1 VSGEV
6 AVAVL
11 LLAGASMIAKGF
23 VAMLEAGRMHQPTSL
38 LTFRVASL
46 PAANAAA
53 RLKQAQ
59 QHEELRQRLASIPGV
74 THVSATSMM
83 PYSGRSTDE
92 PFSIAGDP
100 PRPSSELPV
109 ARALSVLP
117 DYFTVMRIPMKR
129 GRPIEAAD
137 NETAPLRVVI
147 SDSLARRYFTHRD
160 PIGVKIRVGPD
171 EYTIVGVAADVIHHW
186 FTDREPV
193 PTIYYSHFQ
202 WPTRAVDFALRTPAD
217 PLSLAPL
224 VRKEVAALDPEQPVV
239 EVRTLERAI
248 YQHYTPLRFTATLMG
263 GFSLLALALACLG
276 IYAVISYV
284 VAERT
289 HEIGIRMALGATA
302 AQVRGDFLM
311 RSLKLVAAG
320 LGIGIAAAC
329 VLAYLLSNLIY
340 GVALT
345 DVTPYLVAM
354 VLFVASGLMASWI
367 PARRATRIDPMIA
380 LREL

>member
-1 VSGEV
+1 
-6 AVAVL
+6 
-11 LLAGASMIAKGF
+11 
-23 VAMLEAGRMHQPTSL
+23 
-38 LTFRVASL
+38 
-46 PAANAAA
+46 
-53 RLKQAQ
+53 
-59 QHEELRQRLASIPGV
+59 
-74 THVSATSMM
+74 
-83 PYSGRSTDE
+83 
-92 PFSIAGDP
+92 
-100 PRPSSELPV
+100 
-109 ARALSVLP
+109 
-117 DYFTVMRIPMKR
+117 
-129 GRPIEAAD
+129 
-137 NETAPLRVVI
+137 
-147 SDSLARRYFTHRD
+147 
-160 PIGVKIRVGPD
+160 
-171 EYTIVGVAADVIHHW
+171 
-186 FTDREPV
+186 
-193 PTIYYSHFQ
+193 
-202 WPTRAVDFALRTPAD
+202 
-217 PLSLAPL
+217 
-224 VRKEVAALDPEQPVV
+224 
-239 EVRTLERAI
+239 
-248 YQHYTPLRFTATLMG
+248 MG